1 MADIE
6 APSALR
12 TRFGTWTPAHAQ
24 AWSDLIRTLQRG
36 RYITNASTVDLAGIE
51 RAFLTAFNHS
61 GINVEADGDIAAAL
75 DGTATARAAMFD
87 RIFRMYAQNRGSIGA
102 MMNVSDSDT
111 TTGSVRIDSP
121 PSTIPS
127 TFRAQPPSSFTA
139 PTGQTRE
146 VAWAEQRQK
155 EWTQLTARLRAAG
168 YLPGDGTPSEQ
179 DVYRAFLKS
188 QQSPTDR
195 DANEIGR
202 APELTDPDL
211 LSAFNAAYAARQTP
225 RYREDGSEITLA
237 SPPTAAPDAPPS
249 GPGALAPRYRA
260 MSTALGGIGSQQ
272 DLDRLNALLN
282 PHRGTPPVLP
292 RGRVRATGA
301 AATAAQELAVATLGG
316 RAQMAEH
323 IQTLLGKSDAELGD
337 LKPYVDALRAQ
348 LRGIPP
354 GNVLTKI
361 DDWLKD
367 NMAGVTTDLAI
378 MIARSVPTGEGE
390 SSPSILQGWAQAI
403 GAPTTGRTTR
413 YTAPQ
418 LLGSGENGVVTLSV
432 QAVQIARAHAQQQ
445 PGTPAPPPGGPPGA
459 GG

>member
-1 MADIE
+1 MANVPVPRE
-6 APSALR
+6 LSTRAGWGPSHEL
-12 TRFGTWTPAHAQ
+12 
-24 AWSDLIRTLQRG
+24 AWNDLIAVLQRG
-36 RYITNASTVDLAGIE
+36 GHTIPPDADLKKVQEIYLRSLFRGQPALTEVLASDTE
-51 RAFLTAFNHS
+51 RANYFNMFFNAFVADRGAVVQLDPNQSGSRMLAMPRFRGDTAEGQPNQPLLP
-61 GINVEADGDIAAAL
+61 A
-75 DGTATARAAMFD
+75 
-87 RIFRMYAQNRGSIGA
+87 IG
-102 MMNVSDSDT
+102 VPQ
-111 TTGSVRIDSP
+111 G
-121 PSTIPS
+121 
-127 TFRAQPPSSFTA
+127 FRA
-139 PTGQTRE
+139 GQANRE
-146 VAWAEQRQK
+146 Q
-155 EWTQLTARLRAAG
+155 EWGQLVARLRATG
-168 YLPGDGTPSEQ
+168 RLTQENPTED
-179 DVYRAFLKS
+179 DVRRAFLMS
-188 QQSPTDR
+188 RVSPTDEDTIR
-195 DANEIGR
+195 GIASLNSTDLSTRFDAEYAANQTPKYRADGGEITPPSQA
-202 APELTDPDL
+202 APE
-211 LSAFNAAYAARQTP
+211 
-225 RYREDGSEITLA
+225 
-237 SPPTAAPDAPPS
+237 APPS